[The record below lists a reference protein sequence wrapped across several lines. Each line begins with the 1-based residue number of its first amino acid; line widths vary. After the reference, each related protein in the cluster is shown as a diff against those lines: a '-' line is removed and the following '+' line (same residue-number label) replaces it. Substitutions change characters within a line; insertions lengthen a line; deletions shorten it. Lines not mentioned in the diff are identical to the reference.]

1 MKAAITAV
9 AGYVPEDLLTNADL
23 ERMVETTD
31 EWIKSRTGIETRHIL
46 KDPALATSDMGA
58 EAEVDGLEVVLE
70 DLRLVVWLGG
80 GLVWWCVL
88 RSSGEWA
95 SIWVHVRKPL
105 SQLLPPLPPAHTNR
119 RVNHPTLRRRRR
131 RTLVK

>member
-9 AGYVPEDLLTNADL
+9 AGYVPEDVLTNADL

-58 EAEVDGLEVVLE
+58 EAVKTLLAKRGIGAEEI
-70 DLRLVVWLGG
+70 DL
-80 GLVWWCVL
+80 
-88 RSSGEWA
+88 
-95 SIWVHVRKPL
+95 IL
-105 SQLLPPLPPAHTNR
+105 SLIHI
-119 RVNHPTLRRRRR
+119 
-131 RTLVK
+131 